1 MGEGFDLEWDWG
13 GLMLVLSFMVK
24 LSLPCIGKKKVG
36 NRDRIM
42 WCLCQERKKH
52 YRKFLADYVSL
63 VSTVLSAAPNCK
75 KGCEM
80 CGLSKNSGDTVAQ
93 IKVESSVDMEEEGN
107 GD

>member
-1 MGEGFDLEWDWG
+1 
-13 GLMLVLSFMVK
+13 MLVLSFMVK

-42 WCLCQERKKH
+42 WCLCQERKNITGNSQQV
-52 YRKFLADYVSL
+52 YDYVSL
-63 VSTVLSAAPNCK
+63 VSTVLSATPNCK

-80 CGLSKNSGDTVAQ
+80 CGLSKNSGDTVVQ

-107 GD
+107 GDQVGNSQSLPS